1 MSSVFY
7 IIMRNDLDS
16 LNPGKAMAQA
26 CHAGTQFVS
35 YLHQKFPKKIDEYFG
50 YDGIMTTIVLE
61 GNREQMTALHNLYLE
76 NIKQDPYYSDD
87 ILDETYPFS
96 FSTELL
102 PYMNTEKFS
111 ELTIK
116 DNTVYTTREELTCSW
131 YFIKEENVEK
141 FKELT
146 KKVKLELAK

>member
-16 LNPGKAMAQA
+16 LNSGKAMAQA

-61 GNREQMTALHNLYLE
+61 GKMEQITALHNLYLE
-76 NIKQDPYYSDD
+76 SIKQDSYYSDD
-87 ILDETYPFS
+87 IIDKTYPFS
-96 FSTELL
+96 LSTELL
-102 PYMNTEKFS
+102 PHIDTTKFS
-111 ELTIK
+111 EITIN
-116 DNTVYTTREELTCSW
+116 DNIVHTTREELTCSW
-131 YFIKEENVEK
+131 YFIEEENVEK
-141 FKELT
+141 FRELT

>member
-7 IIMRNDLDS
+7 VIMRNDLDS

-35 YLHQKFPKKIDEYFG
+35 YLHQKFPKKIDECFG

-61 GNREQMTALHNLYLE
+61 GNREQITALHNLYLE
-76 NIKQDPYYSDD
+76 NIKQDPYYSGD

-102 PYMNTEKFS
+102 PHIDTTEFN
-111 ELTIK
+111 EMTIK
-116 DNTVYTTREELTCSW
+116 DNMVYTTREELTCSW
-131 YFIKEENVEK
+131 YFVKEENVEK
-141 FKELT
+141 FRSLT
-146 KKVKLELAK
+146 KKLKLELAK

>member
-16 LNPGKAMAQA
+16 LNSGKAMAQA

-50 YDGIMTTIVLE
+50 YDGIMTTVVLE
-61 GNREQMTALHNLYLE
+61 GNLAQITALHNLYLE
-76 NIKQDPYYSDD
+76 SIKQDPYYSDD
-87 ILDETYPFS
+87 IIDKTYPFN
-96 FSTELL
+96 FSAELL
-102 PYMNTEKFS
+102 PYIDTAKFNEMN
-111 ELTIK
+111 IK
-116 DNTVYTTREELTCSW
+116 DNVVYTTREELTCSW

-141 FKELT
+141 FRSLT
-146 KKVKLELAK
+146 KKLKLELAK

>member
-1 MSSVFY
+1 MSSAFY

-16 LNPGKAMAQA
+16 LNSGKAMAQA

-61 GNREQMTALHNLYLE
+61 GNIEQITALHNLYLE
-76 NIKQDPYYSDD
+76 SIKQDPYYSDD
-87 ILDETYPFS
+87 IIDKTYPFN
-96 FSTELL
+96 FSAELL
-102 PYMNTEKFS
+102 PYIDTTKFS
-111 ELTIK
+111 EITIK
-116 DNTVYTTREELTCSW
+116 DNIVHATREELTCSW
-131 YFIKEENVEK
+131 YFIEEENVEK

-146 KKVKLELAK
+146 KRLKLELAK

>member
-16 LNPGKAMAQA
+16 LNSGKAMAQT

-61 GNREQMTALHNLYLE
+61 GNKEQITALHNLYLE

-87 ILDETYPFS
+87 IIDNTYPFS

-102 PYMNTEKFS
+102 PYIDTTKFS
-111 ELTIK
+111 EITIK
-116 DNTVYTTREELTCSW
+116 DNIAHTTREELTCSW

-146 KKVKLELAK
+146 KKLKLELAK